1 MRYIRTG
8 IVVRL
13 AAAAAVIAAAAVSAL
28 VLPGT
33 ALGRQASS
41 AGSITVI
48 ASWTGGT
55 KTGTEEADFRMVF
68 SPFEQATGITV
79 NYIGTRA
86 LPQLIA
92 ADIQQGKPPDVA
104 ILPSPGTL
112 LQYANLGYLHPL
124 SSNQG
129 KQPQILSQ
137 QQIMKDFG
145 PQWYKI
151 MTLGTKEL
159 YTLPIKA
166 DVQNLVWYDPQE
178 WRVQQIP
185 AAPTWSQLLT
195 LEREAKERGGA
206 PWCVGLDST
215 PVSGWPGT
223 DWIGDILLHQAG
235 TLKYQEWADGKLSWT
250 SPEVTRAW
258 QTFGE
263 LVNGNMYGGVT
274 AALVNQWN
282 WENAQGPTS
291 AEEDPMFTTPHPG
304 CYFQDAPSFITLAYQ
319 NDSGKKPGKGDYD
332 YFPFPETGL
341 PYETPTAK
349 NDAWEVSA
357 DLLAVFNDTPAV
369 ERFVRYLANQ
379 SAQAIW
385 PKIPGG
391 GASSADSTVTVNYG
405 NDQVAKSIAAVL
417 NGPNTTLCFNA
428 SDDMPVTLQDAFYQ
442 GVMEYLQN
450 PRRLANILGRLDQV
464 RIATYSTFPKG
475 NPHFT
480 CG

>member
-13 AAAAAVIAAAAVSAL
+13 AAAAAVITAAAVSAF

-33 ALGRQASS
+33 ALGGQASP

-48 ASWTGGT
+48 ASWTGMEGQ
-55 KTGTEEADFRMVF
+55 DFGQVL
-68 SPFEQATGITV
+68 SQAEKATGVTV
-79 NYIGTRA
+79 NYTGTRA

-112 LQYANLGYLHPL
+112 LQYKRQGYLRPL
-124 SSNQG
+124 YSD
-129 KQPQILSQ
+129 LST
-137 QQIMKDFG
+137 QQIMRDFG
-145 PQWYKI
+145 KQWFNI
-151 MTLGTKEL
+151 MTLGTGEL

-178 WRVQQIP
+178 WRGQP
-185 AAPTWSQLLT
+185 MPGRSAATWSELVT
-195 LEREAKERGGA
+195 LENKAENKAMVHGGA

-235 TLKYQEWADGKLSWT
+235 TAAYSQWADGTLSWT
-250 SPEVTRAW
+250 SPQVIDAW
-258 QTFGE
+258 QTFGN
-263 LVNGNMYGGVT
+263 LVNGKMYGGVT
-274 AALVNQWN
+274 TALVNQWN
-282 WENAQGPTS
+282 WESAQSLPDGKEP
-291 AEEDPMFTTPHPG
+291 DPMFPGAGPPG
-304 CYFQDAPSFITLAYQ
+304 CYFQDAPSFITLPYQ
-319 NDSGKKPGKGDYD
+319 NDSSAKPVTDYD
-332 YFPFPETGL
+332 YFPFPEKGL
-341 PYETPTAK
+341 PDETSGAG

-369 ERFVRYLANQ
+369 ERFVRYLATQ
-379 SAQAIW
+379 QAQEIW
-385 PKIPGG
+385 PNISGG
-391 GASSADSTVTVNYG
+391 GASSADS
-405 NDQVAKSIAAVL
+405 QVPLSKYPPDPIARSIATVL
-417 NGPNTTLCFNA
+417 AGQQATLCFNA

-450 PRRLANILGRLDQV
+450 PGQLPDILGRLDQV
-464 RIATYSTFPKG
+464 RMAIYNKNGPFGGYANFS
-475 NPHFT
+475 
-480 CG
+480 CGP